1 MHLMKE
7 CLFPFGVSFALQ
19 KSSPYTAKF
28 VFRLIQS
35 LHKQIRKLNW
45 IAELSLLCNFNFII
59 FI

>member
-35 LHKQIRKLNW
+35 LHKQMD
-45 IAELSLLCNFNFII
+45 S
-59 FI
+59 